1 MSLQLFAVSREV
13 ENQSRQCKTS
23 TIQLWH
29 AMFIVDQ
36 TVVYILMLVNEG
48 GGDCTSALA
57 WSLHICRADNHTVDP
72 T

>member
-23 TIQLWH
+23 AIQLWH

-48 GGDCTSALA
+48 GGG
-57 WSLHICRADNHTVDP
+57 LHKCLGLVP
-72 T
+72 TYM